1 MDYAWDVAENCQ
13 KNINPEVLAKAYL
26 QEHA

>member
-1 MDYAWDVAENCQ
+1 MDYAWDVAENRQ
-13 KNINPEVLAKAYL
+13 KNINQELLSKPYL